1 MQCMK
6 KISAAIKNHFN
17 FDKEIT
23 WGMARTEISSW
34 WSGYYFCFFFFSFH
48 FLFLFLFL
56 NADGLV
62 TECVCGIFHVDDK
75 DVSAFYAFQ
84 ELFEKISHGRTQAN
98 SSVPR
103 NPNYINLLILNPY
116 LLLSGNDNNRENLK
130 NTDDIFVE
138 KTPRDERLSNKV
150 QTIRS
155 NNLRRLVESHSV

>member
-1 MQCMK
+1 MVRLLFL
-6 KISAAIKNHFN
+6 S
-17 FDKEIT
+17 
-23 WGMARTEISSW
+23 
-34 WSGYYFCFFFFSFH
+34 FFFSFH

-138 KTPRDERLSNKV
+138 KYLAMRDCR
-150 QTIRS
+150 IRFKRFDGITYV
-155 NNLRRLVESHSV
+155 RRLVESHSV

>member
-1 MQCMK
+1 MWQEQK
-6 KISAAIKNHFN
+6 L
-17 FDKEIT
+17 
-23 WGMARTEISSW
+23 ARDGQVLI
-34 WSGYYFCFFFFSFH
+34 FVFFFSFH

-138 KTPRDERLSNKV
+138 KTPRDA
-150 QTIRS
+150 
-155 NNLRRLVESHSV
+155 

>member
-1 MQCMK
+1 MK
-6 KISAAIKNHFN
+6 KLPEVWQEQKL
-17 FDKEIT
+17 
-23 WGMARTEISSW
+23 ARDGQVII
-34 WSGYYFCFFFFSFH
+34 FVFFFFVSFH

-138 KTPRDERLSNKV
+138 KTPRDARLSNKV

-155 NNLRRLVESHSV
+155 NNLRATSCRKP